1 MTTAGLKRIAVWPRR
16 ISALVSLVALAGLLW
31 QTAIGDEPPAPP
43 DNVAAQ
49 QQPLPRVRSVRDT
62 VVDHLLL
69 RNGTVLKG
77 LAVSRKPP
85 RLLVRTSWLQKHA
98 AEFLEQSVRPVAQ
111 QSLQHSRS
119 RLKELL
125 ISTAEAVEA
134 ADSAQKKSP
143 ARQTLLEEVLQRL
156 EPNENELPSL
166 IVVESSRTGFRTH
179 DLRTD
184 SQRVLCSHAM
194 AADLADLENLH
205 WKTIATRLQ
214 QTAQRPLAMPQAAGE
229 LTDDDLQRA
238 VLCILAAIDVRTN
251 NAVRLVRSGATVI
264 DEENRP
270 DPAQLLQAAAGQ
282 SLNSLLQELLAEAAG
297 PAAEPTQVTSDPAS
311 LETLPA
317 AAAQIAAQ
325 KGLRTVVLSEFSADL
340 QGGTVQV
347 RRALWYQN
355 ADKSWQLTA
364 FAAGSA
370 NAADIQASELE
381 ALQDDPQVQQIT
393 QLAAALQLPAQQLQ
407 TALGMGAAVQ
417 RALQQASTQFEE
429 LLQQALTAKLLR
441 GTQRPLLIRDSP

>member
-1 MTTAGLKRIAVWPRR
+1 
-16 ISALVSLVALAGLLW
+16 
-31 QTAIGDEPPAPP
+31 
-43 DNVAAQ
+43 
-49 QQPLPRVRSVRDT
+49 

-85 RLLVRTSWLQKHA
+85 RLLVRTSWLQKNA
-98 AEFLEQSVRPVAQ
+98 AEFLEQSVRPVAR

-125 ISTAEAVEA
+125 ISTTEAVAA
-134 ADSAQKKSP
+134 ADAGQKKSP

-166 IVVESSRTGFRTH
+166 ILVESSRTGFRTH

-184 SQRVLCSHAM
+184 SQRVLCSEAM

-214 QTAQRPLAMPQAAGE
+214 QTSPTPPAMPQATGE
-229 LTDDDLQRA
+229 LTDEDLQTA
-238 VLCILAAIDVRTN
+238 ALCILAAIDVRTN

-297 PAAEPTQVTSDPAS
+297 SAAEPTQVTPDRAS
-311 LETLPA
+311 LELLPA

-325 KGLRTVVLSEFSADL
+325 KRLRTVVLSEFSADL
-340 QGGTVQV
+340 QSGTVQV
-347 RRALWYQN
+347 RRSLWYQTVN
-355 ADKSWQLTA
+355 RNWQLTA
-364 FAAGSA
+364 FATGSA
-370 NAADIQASELE
+370 NAAEIRPADLQ
-381 ALQDDPQVQQIT
+381 ALQDDPQVQQIS

-417 RALQQASTQFEE
+417 RALQLASTQFEE
-429 LLQQALTAKLLR
+429 LLQQALTTKLLH

>member
-1 MTTAGLKRIAVWPRR
+1 MLF
-16 ISALVSLVALAGLLW
+16 
-31 QTAIGDEPPAPP
+31 
-43 DNVAAQ
+43 
-49 QQPLPRVRSVRDT
+49 RS
-62 VVDHLLL
+62 
-69 RNGTVLKG
+69 
-77 LAVSRKPP
+77 
-85 RLLVRTSWLQKHA
+85 
-98 AEFLEQSVRPVAQ
+98 
-111 QSLQHSRS
+111 
-119 RLKELL
+119 
-125 ISTAEAVEA
+125 
-134 ADSAQKKSP
+134 
-143 ARQTLLEEVLQRL
+143 
-156 EPNENELPSL
+156 
-166 IVVESSRTGFRTH
+166 
-179 DLRTD
+179 
-184 SQRVLCSHAM
+184 
-194 AADLADLENLH
+194 
-205 WKTIATRLQ
+205 
-214 QTAQRPLAMPQAAGE
+214 

-355 ADKSWQLTA
+355 ANKSWQLTA

-429 LLQQALTAKLLR
+429 LLQQALTAKLLH
-441 GTQRPLLIRDSP
+441 GTQRPLLIKDSP